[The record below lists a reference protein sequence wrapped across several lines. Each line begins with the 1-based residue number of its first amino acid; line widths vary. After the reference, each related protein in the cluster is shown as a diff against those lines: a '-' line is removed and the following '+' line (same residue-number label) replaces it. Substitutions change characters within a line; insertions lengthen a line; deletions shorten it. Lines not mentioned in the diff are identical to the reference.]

1 MLISWQ
7 QGVSGDFATASNWSP
22 ATVPGP
28 GDDVLVGAKGTYTVT
43 SSIDETAD
51 SLTIAQKNATLLI
64 NGASTFSDPFGG
76 VNDGAIVINGS
87 SKLFVTGINTT
98 NTTLSTTLSNVGTI
112 DLDNS
117 SLLIGFSLGGSVT
130 TFLTGGGDIN
140 LSGGTI
146 SGGSAFGTNVT
157 VISDNTIS
165 GTGGINLS
173 FGGQEAHGVW
183 INQGVVDAST
193 PNGTLSLSRA
203 IIDNSSVLEATNGG
217 LLDFIVA
224 PLHNSAQGV
233 VEAKG
238 ENSEVNLGF
247 NLASGTDSNAGLI
260 AAVHSGTVMFQ
271 DVFGLDNTNGTIEAG
286 HGSTVALEDASIDG
300 GFITILRG
308 GLLES
313 APLESVPRAPS
324 TITGAVIRNAGT
336 IGAEGVN
343 LTIGGDVTNTGTLDA
358 NNATL
363 LIDGAVSGGRATLEG
378 TGEIEFGGAS
388 AARVTFAAN
397 SSAMLKLDDPSTFT
411 GTIFGL
417 ATGDSVDLTN
427 INFADN
433 PTLSY
438 SNKTHVLTVTDSVSQ
453 VIDTIS
459 LKHVSGS
466 FTAQSDGNGGTL
478 ITDPP
483 LSNKVAVSHDR
494 DAFAALAEIL
504 SQAHE
509 NGMYSVAHDA
519 GDLMHAAS
527 LSAPSYPVLA
537 THPYSTPIS

>member
-28 GDDVLVGAKGTYTVT
+28 GDDVLIGAKGTYTVT

-76 VNDGAIVINGS
+76 VNDGAIVVNGS

-98 NTTLSTTLSNVGTI
+98 NTTLLTTLSNVGTI

-117 SLLIGFSLGGSVT
+117 SLLIGFSLGGPVT

-146 SGGSAFGTNVT
+146 SGGSAISTNVT

-173 FGGQEAHGVW
+173 FGGQEEHGVW
-183 INQGVVDAST
+183 INQGVVDASA
-193 PNGTLSLSRA
+193 PNGTLSLSHA

-238 ENSEVNLGF
+238 ENSEVTLGF
-247 NLASGTDSNAGLI
+247 NLGSGTDSNAGLI
-260 AAVHSGTVMFQ
+260 AAVNSGTVMFH

-300 GFITILRG
+300 GFITILSG

-313 APLESVPRAPS
+313 VGPS

-336 IGAEGVN
+336 IGVEGAN
-343 LTIGGDVTNTGTLDA
+343 LTISGDVTNTGTLDA

-363 LIDGAVSGGRATLEG
+363 LIDGAVSGGRATLEA

-453 VIDTIS
+453 VVDALT
-459 LKHVSGS
+459 LKNVTGS

-483 LSNKVAVSHDR
+483 LSNTVAVWHEQ

-509 NGMYSVAHDA
+509 NGMYSVADDA
-519 GDLMHAAS
+519 GDLTHAAS